1 METKILEE
9 TQLDEVVEL
18 LLAGEVVAFPTDT
31 VYGVACVYDREESI
45 NKMKAAKGR
54 PEYKPFP
61 LMVSNKEQIQ
71 EVAEVDERT
80 EHIID
85 AWMPGAITIV
95 LKKKAVLPDSATN
108 NEPTVAIRMADDELV
123 TNIINKVGKPLL
135 VTSANLS
142 GEPST
147 SMYKE
152 VYEKL
157 NGRISALIAR
167 DSRGAKAS
175 TIIDLTNPE
184 IKVLREG
191 PITLDRIL
199 ISIKDRK

>member
-1 METKILEE
+1 METRILEE
-9 TQLDEVVEL
+9 TQLEEVVEL

-31 VYGVACVYDREESI
+31 VYGVACIYDNEEAI
-45 NKMKAAKGR
+45 KKMKEAKGR

-61 LMVSNKEQIQ
+61 LMVSNKTQIQ
-71 EVAEVDERT
+71 EVANTDERS
-80 EHIID
+80 EYIID

-95 LKKKAVLPDSATN
+95 LNKKSVLPDSATN

-123 TNIINKVGKPLL
+123 TTIINKVGKPLL

-147 SMYKE
+147 SRYKE

-157 NGRISALIAR
+157 NGRIAALVAR

-175 TIIDLTNPE
+175 TILDLTSPE

-199 ISIKDRK
+199 MSLKNRK

>member
-1 METKILEE
+1 METRILEE
-9 TQLDEVVEL
+9 TQLEDVVEL

-31 VYGVACVYDREESI
+31 VYGVACIYDNEEAI
-45 NKMKAAKGR
+45 KKMKEAKGR
-54 PEYKPFP
+54 TEYKPFP
-61 LMVSNKEQIQ
+61 LMVSNKAQIQ
-71 EVAEVDERT
+71 EVANTDERS
-80 EHIID
+80 EYIID

-95 LKKKAVLPDSATN
+95 LNKKSVLPDSATN

-123 TNIINKVGKPLL
+123 TTIINKVGKPLL

-147 SMYKE
+147 SRYKE

-157 NGRISALIAR
+157 NGRIAALVAR

-175 TIIDLTNPE
+175 TILDLTSPE

-199 ISIKDRK
+199 MSLKNRK